1 MPRKRNE
8 KGSKPTRNKSGIQ
21 VTQQIEEEKKIK
33 TITCNEEQEIMLKK
47 PYKCV
52 TCGKRY
58 STQHNNFS
66 YSQSPLYNGNNHFL
80 PTCITCLENL
90 VEQYTVM
97 LGSQNEAIKR
107 VCLHYDIYISDSL
120 LNSCKKIDSDRS
132 RIRNYIKHC
141 NLQQNAGK
149 TYDTYLKETNSD
161 SLNSLDEVDELKSGG
176 ELKVSKK
183 TVAFFGLGY
192 TPDQYK
198 FLQDQ
203 YDDWTHR
210 HECRT
215 KSQEEVF
222 KNLCIAQLNIQI
234 AQQTGGKVK
243 DAIDSFQSLLGTANL
258 KPCQTN
264 ENALADQNTFGTLI
278 KKWETELPISE
289 PDPEWKDVDGIAKYI
304 HVYFLGHLCKMMGI
318 KNSYSRMY
326 DEEMDKYKVEKPEY
340 EGDDEALF
348 DAVFSSKN
356 GDNDGDS

>member
-1 MPRKRNE
+1 MPRKPKE
-8 KGSKPTRNKSGIQ
+8 KGSLPTKNKSGIT
-21 VTQQIEEEKKIK
+21 TQQIETEIK
-33 TITCNEEQEIMLKK
+33 EIR
-47 PYKCV
+47 PIEPVVEDWYKCC
-52 TCGKRY
+52 TCGKKY
-58 STQHNNFS
+58 KKQSGNFS
-66 YSQSPLYNGNNHFL
+66 YSQSPLYKGNNSFL
-80 PTCITCLENL
+80 PICNNCLENL
-90 VEQYTVM
+90 VDQYSIL

-107 VCLHYDIYISDSL
+107 VCLHWDIYFSDSI
-120 LNSCKKIDSDRS
+120 LNSTKKIDANRS
-132 RIRNYIKHC
+132 RIKCYVKNC

-149 TYDTYLKETNSD
+149 TFDTYLKETD
-161 SLNSLDEVDELKSGG
+161 CITLDTTDDIEEAKNNG
-176 ELKVSKK
+176 ELKVAKK
-183 TVAFFGLGY
+183 TISFFGLGY
-192 TPDQYK
+192 TAEQYR

-243 DAIDSFQSLLGTANL
+243 DAMDSFQNLLGTANL

-278 KKWETELPISE
+278 KKWENEKPISE
-289 PDPEWKDVDGIAKYI
+289 PDPEWKDVDGIARYI
-304 HVYFLGHLCKMMGI
+304 HIYFLGHLCKMMGI

-326 DEEMDKYKVEKPEY
+326 DEEMEKYHVEKPEY

-348 DAVFSSKN
+348 DAVFSPKSNKDDDN
-356 GDNDGDS
+356 GN

>member
-1 MPRKRNE
+1 MPRKPTNE
-8 KGSKPTRNKSGIQ
+8 KGSKPTKNKSGIATKQ
-21 VTQQIEEEKKIK
+21 VETELKIIKPIEPVAEDY
-33 TITCNEEQEIMLKK
+33 
-47 PYKCV
+47 YKCC
-52 TCGKRY
+52 TCGKKY
-58 STQHNNFS
+58 TKQSGNFS
-66 YSQSPLYNGNNHFL
+66 YSQSPLYKGNNSFL
-80 PTCITCLENL
+80 PICNNCLENL
-90 VEQYTVM
+90 VEQYTEL

-107 VCLHYDIYISDSL
+107 VCLHWDIYFSESL
-120 LNSCKKIDSDRS
+120 LNSTKKIDANRS
-132 RIRNYIKHC
+132 RIKCYVKNC

-149 TYDTYLKETNSD
+149 TFDTYLKEINSERID
-161 SLNSLDEVDELKSGG
+161 TINDLEELKQDK
-176 ELKVSKK
+176 EIKVNQK
-183 TVAFFGLGY
+183 TIKFFGLGY
-192 TPDQYK
+192 TPEQYR

-243 DAIDSFQSLLGTANL
+243 DAMDSFQNLLGTANL

-278 KKWETELPISE
+278 KKWENEKPISE
-289 PDPEWKDVDGIAKYI
+289 PDPEWKDVDGIARYI
-304 HVYFLGHLCKMMGI
+304 HIYFLGHLCKMMGI

-326 DEEMDKYKVEKPEY
+326 DEEMEKYRVEKPEY

-348 DAVFSSKN
+348 DAVFNLKSNK
-356 GDNDGDS
+356 DDEDGG